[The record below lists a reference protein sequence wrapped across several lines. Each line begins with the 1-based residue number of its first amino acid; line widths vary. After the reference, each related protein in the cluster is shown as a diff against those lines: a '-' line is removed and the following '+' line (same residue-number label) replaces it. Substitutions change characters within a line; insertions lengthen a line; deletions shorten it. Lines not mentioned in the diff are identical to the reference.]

1 MEQISRHAI
10 KHFVESAEPQ
20 ELNEIV
26 FAVLERFHQ
35 LYTDEEVVFLS
46 LPKHSREERQ
56 RIIRSVLTIEQQP

>member
-1 MEQISRHAI
+1 MEQISCDAI
-10 KHFVESAEPQ
+10 KRFVESADPQ

-46 LPKHSREERQ
+46 LPKHNREERQ
-56 RIIRSVLTIEQQP
+56 RIIRSVLTIEQHL

>member
-1 MEQISRHAI
+1 MEQISCDVI
-10 KHFVESAEPQ
+10 KRFVESADPQ

-46 LPKHSREERQ
+46 LPKHNREERQ
-56 RIIRSVLTIEQQP
+56 